1 MQEKPAATSVVIA
14 DVIAHRWSPRAID
27 PDQPVSREHLF
38 ALLEAAR
45 WAPSCFGDEPWR
57 YLVWDRFRDAA
68 GWRQA
73 FACLAEGNQV
83 WVKNAP
89 VLLLSVA
96 TPNFGHNNQPNRWAQ
111 HDTGAARENLCL
123 QAAALG
129 LVAHQMGGFD
139 PEKAKATFNIPA
151 DHSCMAMIA
160 VGHPGPVEVLTDALR
175 EKEQAPRERK
185 PLAQIVFAG
194 VWGQGVQ

>member
-111 HDTGAARENLCL
+111 HDTGAASENLCL